1 MFTDNN
7 NLIKENND
15 YVCDIFEDNKYFRK
29 YIMHI
34 RNDNDPE
41 KLYKMCLGNCVD
53 YAHAY
58 RCKAVNFLTN
68 LCSLRIEIDEF
79 YKFENDVCFSFHL
92 YKSTIHYDHLDEF
105 LLYKKYTLE
114 YFINDVD
121 GIEVVSAINIKKC

>member
-1 MFTDNN
+1 
-7 NLIKENND
+7 
-15 YVCDIFEDNKYFRK
+15 
-29 YIMHI
+29 MHI

-41 KLYKMCLGNCVD
+41 KLYKMCLGNGVD
-53 YAHAY
+53 YAY
-58 RCKAVNFLTN
+58 RYKAVNFLTN
-68 LCSLRIEIDEF
+68 LCSIRIEIDEF

-92 YKSTIHYDHLDEF
+92 YKSTIYYDHLDEF